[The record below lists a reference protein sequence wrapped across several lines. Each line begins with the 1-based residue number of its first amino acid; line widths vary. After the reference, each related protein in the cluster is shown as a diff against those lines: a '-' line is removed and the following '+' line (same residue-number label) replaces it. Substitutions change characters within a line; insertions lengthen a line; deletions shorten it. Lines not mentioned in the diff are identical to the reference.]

1 MNKYD
6 FQICFDV
13 LSAKVDRTEAEEKT
27 LKRITLIIR
36 QISVQETAQAEL
48 GQIREEM
55 QALEN

>member
-1 MNKYD
+1 MNKDD

-13 LSAKVDRTEAEEKT
+13 LSAKEDRTEAEEKT